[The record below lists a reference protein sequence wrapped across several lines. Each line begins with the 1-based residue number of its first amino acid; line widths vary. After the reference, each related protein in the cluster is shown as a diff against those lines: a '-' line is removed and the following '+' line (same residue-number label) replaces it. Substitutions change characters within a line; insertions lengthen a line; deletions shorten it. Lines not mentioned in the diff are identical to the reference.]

1 MNPGEL
7 ALLALVI
14 PAAGAVLVGLLR
26 AHPNLREAA
35 SLITGGVLLGVVM
48 RIHRAVAGGEIPRL
62 VLAEPL
68 PGLPLELEV
77 EPLGMIFALVAGS
90 LWIVT
95 TLYAIGYMRGH
106 HEKNQTRFY
115 IFFALAIS
123 CTMGVAFA
131 GNLFTL
137 FIFYEAL
144 TLSTFPLVTHAG
156 TEAAKRAGRV
166 YLGILLSTSI
176 AFQLFAIIWTY
187 LLTGT
192 IDFRDG
198 RDPGRQGG
206 GGRGRCCW
214 RSTSSAS
221 ARRR

>member
-1 MNPGEL
+1 MQ
-7 ALLALVI
+7 
-14 PAAGAVLVGLLR
+14 
-26 AHPNLREAA
+26 
-35 SLITGGVLLGVVM
+35 
-48 RIHRAVAGGEIPRL
+48 IHRAVSAGEMPRI

-68 PGLPLELEV
+68 PGLPLELVV

-156 TEAAKRAGRV
+156 TDAAKRAGRV

-176 AFQLFAIIWTY
+176 GFQLLAIIWTY

-192 IDFRDG
+192 IDFELGGILEG
-198 RDPGRQGG
+198 RAGE
-206 GGRGRCCW
+206 
-214 RSTSSAS
+214 
-221 ARRR
+221 